1 MGNVFSSDS
10 SGKRDAYVDVTSE
23 RGPMDRVSTSNES
36 ENADEFHDTIDNI
49 EIRESRAKA
58 KAEEMEEFRKQLEI
72 KREQRREILNR
83 HKTEKQELEK
93 ALESEKKHRL
103 EVYETN
109 RMLRE
114 LLTRNS
120 IHIPED
126 LQNSKE
132 VADVTTIIDK
142 MNEEFETL
150 KANNNRLRRDLVE
163 SNHALQG
170 ANSDIADLQ
179 TQNTE
184 SIKHIN
190 ALKEVVSVSKTM
202 INLREDQLNK
212 VSQHHFSTYLPTW
225 THVYPKC
232 FFEFEFYI
240 EQFQIERAEVF
251 NNKHKIVMSNILVVI
266 K

>member
-10 SGKRDAYVDVTSE
+10 SGRRDAYYVTSE
-23 RGPMDRVSTSNES
+23 KVPMDDMSTSNES
-36 ENADEFHDTIDNI
+36 ENADEFHDTIDDT
-49 EIRESRAKA
+49 EIQEARAKA
-58 KAEEMEEFRKQLEI
+58 KAEEMEEFKRQLEI

-93 ALESEKKHRL
+93 ALESERTSRF
-103 EVYETN
+103 EAYETN

-114 LLTRNS
+114 LLTRNN
-120 IHIPED
+120 IDIPED
-126 LQNSKE
+126 LQNSRE
-132 VADVTTIIDK
+132 VADITAIISK

-150 KANNNRLRRDLVE
+150 KASNNRLRRDLAE
-163 SNHALQG
+163 SNRALHS

-202 INLREDQLNK
+202 INLREGQLNE
-212 VSQHHFSTYLPTW
+212 VSQHQL
-225 THVYPKC
+225 
-232 FFEFEFYI
+232 
-240 EQFQIERAEVF
+240 
-251 NNKHKIVMSNILVVI
+251 NM
-266 K
+266 

>member
-10 SGKRDAYVDVTSE
+10 SGRRDAYYVTSE
-23 RGPMDRVSTSNES
+23 RGLMDDMSTSTES
-36 ENADEFHDTIDNI
+36 ENADEFHDTIDDT
-49 EIRESRAKA
+49 EMLESRAKA
-58 KAEEMEEFRKQLEI
+58 KAEEMEEFRRQLEI

-83 HKTEKQELEK
+83 HKSEKQELEK
-93 ALESEKKHRL
+93 ALESERKLRL

-109 RMLRE
+109 KMLRE

-120 IHIPED
+120 IDIPGD
-126 LQNSKE
+126 LQNTRE

-142 MNEEFETL
+142 MTEEFETL
-150 KANNNRLRRDLVE
+150 KANNNRLRRDLAE
-163 SNHALQG
+163 SNRALQG

-202 INLREDQLNK
+202 INLREGQLNE
-212 VSQHHFSTYLPTW
+212 VSRRCLNT
-225 THVYPKC
+225 
-232 FFEFEFYI
+232 
-240 EQFQIERAEVF
+240 
-251 NNKHKIVMSNILVVI
+251 
-266 K
+266 

>member
-10 SGKRDAYVDVTSE
+10 SRRHDAYYVTSE
-23 RGPMDRVSTSNES
+23 TEPMDDMSTSNES
-36 ENADEFHDTIDNI
+36 ENADEFHDTIDDT
-49 EIRESRAKA
+49 EIQDARAKA
-58 KAEEMEEFRKQLEI
+58 KAEEMEEFRRQLEI

-93 ALESEKKHRL
+93 ALESERTSRF
-103 EVYETN
+103 EAYETN

-114 LLTRNS
+114 LLTRNN
-120 IHIPED
+120 IDIPED
-126 LQNSKE
+126 LQNSRE
-132 VADVTTIIDK
+132 VTDITAIISK

-150 KANNNRLRRDLVE
+150 KASNNRLRRDLAE
-163 SNHALQG
+163 SNRALHS

-202 INLREDQLNK
+202 INLREGQLNE
-212 VSQHHFSTYLPTW
+212 VSQH
-225 THVYPKC
+225 
-232 FFEFEFYI
+232 
-240 EQFQIERAEVF
+240 
-251 NNKHKIVMSNILVVI
+251 
-266 K
+266 

>member
-10 SGKRDAYVDVTSE
+10 SGRRDAYYVASE
-23 RGPMDRVSTSNES
+23 RRPIDDMSTSNES
-36 ENADEFHDTIDNI
+36 DNADEFHDTIDNM
-49 EIRESRAKA
+49 ETQEARAKA
-58 KAEEMEEFRKQLEI
+58 KAEEMEEFRRQLEI

-83 HKTEKQELEK
+83 HKTEKRELEK
-93 ALESEKKHRL
+93 ALESERKFKL

-120 IHIPED
+120 IDIPEN
-126 LQNSKE
+126 LQNSRE
-132 VADVTTIIDK
+132 VADITIIIDN
-142 MNEEFETL
+142 MNEEFKTL
-150 KANNNRLRRDLVE
+150 KANNNRLRRDLAE
-163 SNHALQG
+163 SNRALQG

-202 INLREDQLNK
+202 INLREGQLNE
-212 VSQHHFSTYLPTW
+212 VRQ
-225 THVYPKC
+225 C
-232 FFEFEFYI
+232 YI
-240 EQFQIERAEVF
+240 ICINTIFV
-251 NNKHKIVMSNILVVI
+251 L
-266 K
+266 

>member
-10 SGKRDAYVDVTSE
+10 SRSRDTYYITSE
-23 RGPMDRVSTSNES
+23 RGSMDDMSTSNES
-36 ENADEFHDTIDNI
+36 ENADEFHDTIDDT
-49 EIRESRAKA
+49 EIQEARAKA
-58 KAEEMEEFRKQLEI
+58 KAEEMEEFRRQLEI

-93 ALESEKKHRL
+93 ALESERKSKL

-114 LLTRNS
+114 LLTRNR
-120 IHIPED
+120 IDIPED
-126 LQNSKE
+126 LQNTRE
-132 VADVTTIIDK
+132 VADITAIIDN
-142 MNEEFETL
+142 MNEEFEVL
-150 KANNNRLRRDLVE
+150 KANNNRLRRELAE

-202 INLREDQLNK
+202 INLREGQLNE
-212 VSQHHFSTYLPTW
+212 VSQHH
-225 THVYPKC
+225 
-232 FFEFEFYI
+232 
-240 EQFQIERAEVF
+240 
-251 NNKHKIVMSNILVVI
+251 
-266 K
+266 